1 MKRFDTSVAVGVLL
15 LVAGVVFL
23 LQSLGVMVFGAELVM
38 GALFALG
45 GLVFLRVWG
54 GNRQGNWWA
63 VIPGMTLLG
72 IGALIGLGSIWPA
85 AENLLGGGLFLGALS
100 LAFWLVYLSNTKN
113 WWAVIP
119 GGVLGTLAAL
129 AVVDKIASGP
139 LAGAFFFLGL
149 AVTFALVAI
158 LPPLEQNRRW
168 AYIPAGVTLILA
180 VVIALSAASVL
191 NYVWPLLMVAGGVY
205 LVLRARGSKREE

>member
-23 LQSLGVMVFGAELVM
+23 LQSLGVLVFGAELVI
-38 GALFALG
+38 GTLFALG

-54 GNRQGNWWA
+54 GNRTQNWWA
-63 VIPGMTLLG
+63 VIPGMALLG

-85 AENLLGGGLFLGALS
+85 AENLLRGGLFLGALS

-129 AVVDKIASGP
+129 TILDEIASGP
-139 LAGAFFFLGL
+139 ISGAFFFLGL

-180 VVIALSAASVL
+180 VVIALSAASVI